1 VSWNDSRRKLQ
12 TSISGRRQRL
22 LHVIGFVIDRN
33 GGLHASA
40 GRADFCYFSFHGF
53 RVSAGSQRYQH
64 ICRGCF
70 ATCTEATRD
79 RNIHKD
85 VSVRDGRGM
94 TGGSITMIEEGNVL
108 AKFQLV
114 GRLQDP
120 NTFVGTVNLE
130 SGPPEW
136 MRDKEKIHD
145 GVQLTFSP
153 DRNAAEIV
161 YTYTGSTSTAT
172 GTLKLTQKIAVPK
185 VAPAPAASNRN
196 ASSPRQPMLAQV
208 PTGGASAAPDIA
220 AVKQCMASFY
230 PNTCG
235 GPVTVTDMRQVDRR
249 ITPTDA
255 TVIAEIDFRVE
266 NGFAGCSPNAV
277 NCTGTCWDMDPT
289 KVRSQQA
296 NTGMLL
302 VPMPNANQEN
312 FFLVGQGLRIR
323 KSFEFQK
330 YESGWRCSTKALQ
343 PVDGAFYLGSP

>member
-1 VSWNDSRRKLQ
+1 MLQ
-12 TSISGRRQRL
+12 RVGLIFVTFLFMGSALAQAPNVISIYVGD
-22 LHVIGFVIDRN
+22 V
-33 GGLHASA
+33 
-40 GRADFCYFSFHGF
+40 
-53 RVSAGSQRYQH
+53 SQRVQKLL
-64 ICRGCF
+64 G
-70 ATCTEATRD
+70 TETYTRTY
-79 RNIHKD
+79 RLEMA
-85 VSVRDGRGM
+85 GGM